1 RTLDTLLTYT
11 HFPGVRLKP
20 LGHLSDKQQFKFSLC
35 NCLMQRCAL
44 PEGGIIPYIPVL
56 HPPGQHSQAVLFKI
70 VPDDFVEPSIRY

>member
-1 RTLDTLLTYT
+1 
-11 HFPGVRLKP
+11 
-20 LGHLSDKQQFKFSLC
+20 LC